1 VAVISD
7 VGESRVSISKPRR
20 VRESRGDRVVLSGIY
35 VFLIFVVVVILFP
48 LLYIVAASFSSASAV
63 LADKVWLWPVHPTLD
78 GYIAVFDYPG
88 VWVAYLNSVIYTVC
102 GTALSV
108 TLSVMMGYP
117 LSRPQLYGK
126 RFFIWTLLFAFM
138 FTGGLIPF
146 FLVVKDLGMVNTR
159 LSLIV
164 PGALSIFSVILAKSF
179 FQSTVPEE
187 LVEAAEIDGC
197 TEFGALW
204 RVVLPISRPIIAV
217 LALIFAV
224 GQWNSYFYALIF
236 LNSQNLY
243 PLQLLLREILV
254 LGEMSPAAISNLT
267 PAEIQNF
274 ENFSELVK
282 YALVVVVSLPMLA
295 LYPFA
300 QRYFVKGMRIG
311 SLKE

>member
-1 VAVISD
+1 M
-7 VGESRVSISKPRR
+7 
-20 VRESRGDRVVLSGIY
+20 VLCGIY
-35 VFLIFVVVVILFP
+35 AFLILVGVVILFP
-48 LLYIVAASFSSASAV
+48 LIYIVAASFSSASAV

-88 VWVAYLNSVIYTVC
+88 VWLAYLNSVIYTVC
-102 GTALSV
+102 GTVLSV
-108 TLSVMMGYP
+108 SLSVMMGYP

-126 RFFIWTLLFAFM
+126 RFFVWTLVFAFL

-146 FLVVKDLGMVNTR
+146 FLVTKDLGMVNTR
-159 LSLIV
+159 FSLII

-179 FQSTVPEE
+179 FQSTIPQEMI
-187 LVEAAEIDGC
+187 EAAEIDGC
-197 TEFGALW
+197 TDFGALW
-204 RVVLPISRPIIAV
+204 RIVLPMSRAVIAV
-217 LALIFAV
+217 LALMFAV

-243 PLQLLLREILV
+243 PLQLVLRQILV
-254 LGEMSPAAISNLT
+254 LGELSPSAISHLT
-267 PAEIQNF
+267 PAQIQNF

-282 YALVVVVSLPMLA
+282 YSLVVVVSLPMLA

-300 QRYFVKGMRIG
+300 QRYFVKGLRIG